1 MSHPGHEA
9 RTGAWAAGT
18 VVVGDRVLA
27 PGTVVAGADGLIAAV
42 EPGVRRGARDLG
54 ASTILVPGAVD
65 LHGDAIEGLCE
76 PRPGVRMPLEVAAR
90 ALDARLASSGVTTGF
105 AAVSFAGRE
114 LGLRD
119 PATAAALLATLRE
132 LPDPRVE
139 HRAHARVEVTDP
151 ESVAAAERMV
161 RAGEVDLAS
170 VMDHTPGQ
178 GQFQSVAAYARY
190 QEGHY
195 GRSRVEIEE
204 LLGTKLGGAERV
216 SELAQRVAA
225 AASAAG
231 IPLAWHDPDS
241 PAVVATAAAMGAVIA
256 EFPTTAVAARAARE
270 AGMAVAGGAPN
281 LLRGV
286 SSSGNLS
293 AREALRAGVLD
304 VAVSDYYP
312 EAMWPAA
319 LATGLPLPAAV
330 ALVSAAPARAAG
342 LDDRG
347 RLAEGLRADLV
358 GLDGLGRVRCVV
370 RGGVPVG

>member
-1 MSHPGHEA
+1 MVA
-9 RTGAWAAGT
+9 
-18 VVVGDRVLA
+18 GDRVLA
-27 PGTVVAGADGLIAAV
+27 PGTVVAGVDGLIAAV

-54 ASTILVPGAVD
+54 ASTIVAAGAVD

-119 PATAAALLATLRE
+119 PAAAAALLATLRE
-132 LPDPRVE
+132 LPDPRVA
-139 HRAHARVEVTDP
+139 HRAHVRVEATDP

-178 GQFQSVAAYARY
+178 GQFRSVAAYARY

-195 GRSRVEIEE
+195 GRSRAEIEE
-204 LLGTKLGGAERV
+204 LVGTKLGGAERV
-216 SELAQRVAA
+216 LELAQRVAA

-231 IPLAWHDPDS
+231 VPLAWHDPDT
-241 PAVVATAAAMGAVIA
+241 PEVVATAAAMGAVIA

-270 AGMAVAGGAPN
+270 AGMAVVGGAPN

-319 LATGLPLPAAV
+319 LASGLPLPAAV